1 MQLQNY
7 SAINEDI
14 FQVIATNTL
23 HKENILN
30 RVARDPKV
38 RSRIL

>member
-1 MQLQNY
+1 MRLQDY
-7 SAINEDI
+7 SAIIEDI

-30 RVARDPKV
+30 
-38 RSRIL
+38 LG